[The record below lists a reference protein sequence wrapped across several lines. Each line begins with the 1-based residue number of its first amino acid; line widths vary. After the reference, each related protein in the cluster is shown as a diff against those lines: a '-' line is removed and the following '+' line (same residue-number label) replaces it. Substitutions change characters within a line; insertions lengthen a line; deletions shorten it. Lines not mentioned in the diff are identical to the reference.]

1 MSKIRDRGHP
11 GLGKSNTIQ
20 STGTIGPGKSR
31 ILHSTSSTGQG
42 KSRSVNFFCYRS
54 GFFHRF
60 LTLLGCTKFFHGKAM
75 EWCLI

>member
-31 ILHSTSSTGQG
+31 IIHSTSSTGQG
-42 KSRSVNFFCYRS
+42 KSRSLIFFAI
-54 GFFHRF
+54 GLVFFTDF
-60 LTLLGCTKFFHGKAM
+60 
-75 EWCLI
+75 